1 MSHLWFRCFGGG
13 SQARLIQPLHLPIS
27 TSGLALSGRLDPT
40 WSKSIPQCAKNGQ
53 SWLPVPISP
62 CMLVQLFKFGARQLP
77 SRSGRKI
84 ATILPLKGLYD
95 PVPVMPV
102 AGVKQ

>member
-1 MSHLWFRCFGGG
+1 M
-13 SQARLIQPLHLPIS
+13 P
-27 TSGLALSGRLDPT
+27 
-40 WSKSIPQCAKNGQ
+40 KNGQ
-53 SWLPVPISP
+53 SLLPVPVSP
-62 CMLVQLFKFGARQLP
+62 CMLAQLFKLLSAEGPRQLA

-84 ATILPLKGLYD
+84 NTILPLKKKGLYD